1 MMALTNR
8 NNIEWITKA
17 KGLAIIGVVAVH
29 TVQVFN
35 ITGLI
40 SEIANAGQYGVS
52 LFFIIS
58 AYLTFMSFDRNPS
71 QWSFKTYFH
80 YLLHKLLRLA
90 PVLYIAVLWHLAQY
104 AVALEKIPDISDDIW
119 GNALYAVTFTNGFS
133 PKYFNPWFNW
143 YIGTLV
149 VFLLIA
155 PFIHRWINNSMRAV
169 WFFLVSLILSMLTSI
184 IMTKYGFADGSY
196 MYGWLPR
203 QLPVLSL
210 GICFYYL
217 PKKESQKA
225 VSLFAIIV
233 SICLCLSVCT
243 SFKIMETHVTV
254 GLLLYMIVSRAFNH
268 STKWTNWLKPLG
280 EYSYGIYLF
289 HGCLLLKTFR
299 VISNRIG
306 IDKSSLGTFFI
317 YFFLLLVISM
327 FFSYLVNRY
336 IEKPLFRFTKK
347 KFGI

>member
-1 MMALTNR
+1 MMVSTKD

-29 TVQVFN
+29 TVEVFD
-35 ITGLI
+35 IKGLI
-40 SEIANAGQYGVS
+40 AEIADAGKYGVS

-58 AYLTFMSFDRNPS
+58 AYLTFMSFDKHPS
-71 QWSFKTYFH
+71 RWTINTYFH
-80 YLLHKLLRLA
+80 YLLHKLWRLA

-104 AVALEKIPDISDDIW
+104 FVALERIPDLTDDMW
-119 GNALYAVTFTNGFS
+119 KNAFYAATFTNGFS
-133 PKYFNPWFNW
+133 PRYFNPWFNW

-155 PFIHRWINNSMRAV
+155 PLIHKWINNSIRAI
-169 WFFLVSLILSMLTSI
+169 WFFLGSLILSKITLHLMACV
-184 IMTKYGFADGSY
+184 GFNDGSY
-196 MYGWLPR
+196 LYGWLPR

-210 GICFYYL
+210 GIVFYYFS
-217 PKKESQKA
+217 KKESQKA

-233 SICLCLSVCT
+233 SICLCLSICT
-243 SFKIMETHVTV
+243 SFKIMETHVTA
-254 GLLLYMIVSRAFNH
+254 GLLLYLITSLAFNR
-268 STKWTNWLKPLG
+268 SNRWTNWLKPLG
-280 EYSYGIYLF
+280 EYSYGVYLF

-299 VISNRIG
+299 VVSNRIG

-317 YFFLLLVISM
+317 YFFLLFGISM
-327 FFSYLVNRY
+327 IISYLVNRY